1 MTASCGTRTTPPR
14 CHESPFSSWSFA
26 GILLVA
32 LVLQLPASSDACD
45 DPPRFQT
52 MKLTNASQDP
62 YSPGDKV
69 EYECRPG
76 YKRLMPA
83 LATTAV
89 CQPDNTWTPL
99 QEACTRKSCP
109 QLGDPINGQV
119 NGTFL
124 FGSKAHYACNEGFYL
139 LGSETLYCELSGNG
153 VSWDDVPPTCE
164 VILCK
169 PPAEIPNGK
178 YTNSHKDTFQYNEV
192 VTYSCNP
199 SGGPD
204 EYSLVGESQL
214 ICSGHVSWSSEPPEC
229 KVVKCPYPALK
240 NGNIISG
247 FGRKY
252 YYKAKVLF
260 ECLQGFSLKGSNT
273 IVCGADSTWEP
284 EMPECIKVPTP
295 PSTKPPTPPSTKP
308 PTPPS
313 TKPSTSSHPV
323 PTLSSTISPIS
334 TDSGVKP
341 TAAAPP
347 ATLPTTT
354 QSPGSPGSPGPGAIA
369 GIVIGSLVVVLLV
382 GGFVYAV
389 LKRKK
394 KGTYVTGESP
404 REVKF
409 ISL

>member
-1 MTASCGTRTTPPR
+1 M
-14 CHESPFSSWSFA
+14 
-26 GILLVA
+26 
-32 LVLQLPASSDACD
+32 
-45 DPPRFQT
+45 
-52 MKLTNASQDP
+52 
-62 YSPGDKV
+62 
-69 EYECRPG
+69 
-76 YKRLMPA
+76 
-83 LATTAV
+83 
-89 CQPDNTWTPL
+89 
-99 QEACTRKSCP
+99 
-109 QLGDPINGQV
+109 
-119 NGTFL
+119 
-124 FGSKAHYACNEGFYL
+124 
-139 LGSETLYCELSGNG
+139 
-153 VSWDDVPPTCE
+153 SWDDVPPTCE

-214 ICSGHVSWSSEPPEC
+214 ICSGHDSWSSEPPEC

-284 EMPECIKVPTP
+284 EMPECIK
-295 PSTKPPTPPSTKP
+295 
-308 PTPPS
+308 
-313 TKPSTSSHPV
+313 
-323 PTLSSTISPIS
+323 
-334 TDSGVKP
+334 GVKP

-394 KGTYVTGESP
+394 KGLQEN
-404 REVKF
+404 
-409 ISL
+409 